1 MNARCYP
8 HRLRPV
14 TLARL
19 TLGALALG
27 AAPAFAAHDLP
38 AGDSVSPVPTP
49 FPPSFSIANLLAS
62 SVTTA
67 SPLGSAFT
75 GTFRSAVYS
84 NFASAADAMNPGF
97 IAGMPVLDFVFQF
110 SNSANSVSSI
120 GRLSFFD
127 FAPGIDPNQFAVLA
141 WDTSVD
147 VDGVGTTF
155 VAGAEETE
163 NAARGTN
170 GKTISF
176 NYGDL
181 LIGDK
186 IDPGESSFAILL
198 RVNTSNYTSGFFS
211 AQNGGAV
218 TVASFAPVGA
228 VPEPE
233 TYALMLAG
241 LGAVG
246 FMARR
251 RRNT

>member
-1 MNARCYP
+1 MQFP
-8 HRLRPV
+8 PTPPRLRPS
-14 TLARL
+14 TLLLCAI
-19 TLGALALG
+19 GALTLG
-27 AAPAFAAHDLP
+27 AAPAFAAHGLP
-38 AGDSVSPVPTP
+38 AGETASPVPTP
-49 FPPSFSIANLLAS
+49 FPTNFSTENLLAS
-62 SVTTA
+62 TVLTA
-67 SPLGSAFT
+67 SPLGNAFT

-97 IAGMPVLDFVFQF
+97 VEGMPVLDFVYQF
-110 SNSANSVSSI
+110 SNSADSVSAI

-141 WDTSVD
+141 WDTDVD
-147 VDGVGTTF
+147 VDGAGTTF
-155 VAGAEETE
+155 VAGTEESE
-163 NAARGTN
+163 NAARGEI

-186 IDPGESSFAILL
+186 INAGESSFAILL
-198 RVNTSNYTSGFFS
+198 RVNTSNYTNGFFS

-218 TVASFAPVGA
+218 TVASYAPVGA
-228 VPEPE
+228 IPEPE